1 MTINFKRQP
10 DYKCDNGEIMKVWQV
25 ESAGKPIKNEIGE
38 LMIITGYPETGYWQH
53 NYGDDDTVF
62 DNFAQVKSAL
72 IADLGG
78 AK

>member
-38 LMIITGYPETGYWQH
+38 LLIITGYPKSDYWQH
-53 NYGDDDTVF
+53 NYGYDDAIYSTF
-62 DNFAQVKSAL
+62 ERAKSAV
-72 IADLGG
+72 IAHLEG